1 MLVKLTER
9 YPFASKQNLGHFVV
23 AGTAHTK
30 VSSLLIIIMVIG
42 LSGVQFG
49 L

>member
-1 MLVKLTER
+1 MLMKSTER

-23 AGTAHTK
+23 ASTAHTK
-30 VSSLLIIIMVIG
+30 VFTLLIIIMVIG
-42 LSGVQFG
+42 LCGVQFD